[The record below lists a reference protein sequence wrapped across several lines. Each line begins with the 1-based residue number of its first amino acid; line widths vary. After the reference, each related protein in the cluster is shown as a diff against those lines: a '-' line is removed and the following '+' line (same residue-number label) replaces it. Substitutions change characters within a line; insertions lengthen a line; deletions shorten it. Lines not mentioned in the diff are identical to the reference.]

1 MYMKPTQQ
9 FISMQELKREGY
21 SYYDINKLED
31 SGRLARVNKKYYE
44 NLDFSGEPN
53 DFYAVSAISDKAV
66 VCLISAAVYYDLSE
80 ERPSAVEAA
89 LPRGTRMPSQPDWP
103 AMKFFLFSKERYETG
118 IRTVNEDGNLYRI
131 YDMEKTVCDI
141 VFYRNKIGFEPA
153 VKIVKNYLNRSDRD
167 INRLMKYAEKLR
179 VETAMRQFLEVL
191 V

>member
-1 MYMKPTQQ
+1 MYMKTTQQ
-9 FISMQELKREGY
+9 FISIQELKKEGY
-21 SYYDINKLED
+21 SYYDINKMTD
-31 SGRLARVNKKYYE
+31 SDRLAKVNKKYYE
-44 NLDFSGEPN
+44 NLEFSGEPN
-53 DFYAVSAISDKAV
+53 DFYAVSAVSEKGVI
-66 VCLISAAVYYDLSE
+66 CLISAAVYYDLSE
-80 ERPSAVEAA
+80 ERPSAVDVA

-103 AMKFFLFSKERYETG
+103 VMKFFLFSEERYETG

-153 VKIVKNYLNRSDRD
+153 VQIVKNYLNRSDRD